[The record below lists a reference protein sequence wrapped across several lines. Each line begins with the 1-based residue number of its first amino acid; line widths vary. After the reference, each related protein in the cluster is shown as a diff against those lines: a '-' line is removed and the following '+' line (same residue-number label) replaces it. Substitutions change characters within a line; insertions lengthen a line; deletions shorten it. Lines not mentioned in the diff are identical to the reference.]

1 MTTTVFSTPCC
12 KNAHRLEPRLRHN
25 ARWLRWQHLL
35 GVAWLWLACGIFGLQ
50 LVQAQ
55 GVTPDITQLKIERTE
70 DGVFLSAQVNFE
82 LSGVV
87 EEALLKGIPVF
98 FVAEVQLN
106 RERWYWY
113 DRNLG
118 NSSRQLRLAYQPLTR
133 RWRLNSSSGP
143 AASGGLGV
151 ALNQNFD
158 SLADALAALQR
169 ISRWKVAE
177 ASEIEPDARHS
188 LDFRFRLD
196 VSQLARPLQIGVL
209 GQPDWN
215 INLSRSLRLNPEVG
229 K

>member
-1 MTTTVFSTPCC
+1 MS
-12 KNAHRLEPRLRHN
+12 
-25 ARWLRWQHLL
+25 ARWHVWWCSVWQAVRRAGGRCLHPA
-35 GVAWLWLACGIFGLQ
+35 VLWLVCAACWLGAA
-50 LVQAQ
+50 QAQ
-55 GVTPDITQLKIERTE
+55 GVTPDITQLRLERTDE
-70 DGVFLSAQVNFE
+70 GVFLSAQVNFE

-98 FVAEVQLN
+98 FVAEAQLN

-113 DRNLG
+113 DKSLVNA
-118 NSSRQLRLAYQPLTR
+118 SRQIRLAYQPLTR
-133 RWRLNSSSGP
+133 RWRLNISSGP

-151 ALNQNFD
+151 ALNQNFE

-177 ASEIEPDARHS
+177 ANELEPDARHN

-215 INLSRSLRLNPEVG
+215 INLSRNQRISLVPEAG